1 MTKARLM
8 VCEEVITRFE
18 RGEERFSTKE
28 IVDSVDP
35 SYQTVIRALD
45 NLEERGWLIKTEPDD
60 REYEWI
66 ASRRTRQAFVSYND

>member
-1 MTKARLM
+1 M
-8 VCEEVITRFE
+8 TRFE

-45 NLEERGWLIKTEPDD
+45 NLEERGWLIRVEPDE
-60 REYEWI
+60 RSYEWI
-66 ASRRTRQAFVSYND
+66 ASRRARRAFRAYDSTNFDLSEFS